1 MSVHAAGYPGCYAR
15 STALTNDTLRT
26 RNLNRRSILG
36 YHRPGSL
43 GPVMQD
49 PIASTEP
56 LRATKHWTGLRAT
69 REWVDVALLG
79 ADGGTLASLRV
90 PNDLRSVV
98 RVVKLWARDHDF
110 DPTHAVF
117 CVEER
122 SPWMGAVLERLLER
136 GWEIVVLSGQV
147 PAEPSEETPAAADL
161 AELVR
166 LAMRAAVPK
175 VPLSIAH
182 LRADKLERLRERRN
196 ELAALRSGLQT
207 DGGRRNRHFEEEL
220 QREFERM
227 DRRHMQLIDKLL
239 ARLDTLISLQLQS
252 GFQQQA

>member
-1 MSVHAAGYPGCYAR
+1 M
-15 STALTNDTLRT
+15 
-26 RNLNRRSILG
+26 LG
-36 YHRPGSL
+36 YHGPDSL

-49 PIASTEP
+49 PSASAEP
-56 LRATKHWTGLRAT
+56 LRTNRHWTGLRAT
-69 REWVDVALLG
+69 RGSVDLVLLG
-79 ADGGTLASLRV
+79 ADGEGLADQRV

-98 RVVKLWARDHDF
+98 RVVKLWARDHGF
-110 DPTHAVF
+110 DPALAVF

-136 GWEIVVLSGQV
+136 GWEIVVLPGQV
-147 PAEPSEETPAAADL
+147 ATEPGEDAPAVVDIAG
-161 AELVR
+161 LVR

-239 ARLDTLISLQLQS
+239 ARLDTLISLQLHS
-252 GFQQQA
+252 GYQQQG

>member
-1 MSVHAAGYPGCYAR
+1 M
-15 STALTNDTLRT
+15 
-26 RNLNRRSILG
+26 LG
-36 YHRPGSL
+36 YHGPGSL

-49 PIASTEP
+49 PSVTSAP
-56 LRATKHWTGLRAT
+56 FGATRHWTGLRAT
-69 REWVDVALLG
+69 RDSVELALLG
-79 ADGGTLASLRV
+79 AGGGMLASVHV

-98 RVVKLWARDHDF
+98 RVVKVWARDHDF
-110 DPTHAVF
+110 DPTQAVF

-122 SPWMGAVLERLLER
+122 SPWMGAVLERLMER
-136 GWEIVVLSGQV
+136 GWRIIVLPGQI
-147 PAEPSEETPAAADL
+147 PAEPGEDAPASPDI

-166 LAMRAAVPK
+166 LAMRAAVPQ

-196 ELAALRSGLQT
+196 ELASLRSGLQT
-207 DGGRRNRHFEEEL
+207 DGGRRNRLFEEEL

-239 ARLDTLISLQLQS
+239 ARLDTLINLQLHS
-252 GFQQQA
+252 GYQQQG